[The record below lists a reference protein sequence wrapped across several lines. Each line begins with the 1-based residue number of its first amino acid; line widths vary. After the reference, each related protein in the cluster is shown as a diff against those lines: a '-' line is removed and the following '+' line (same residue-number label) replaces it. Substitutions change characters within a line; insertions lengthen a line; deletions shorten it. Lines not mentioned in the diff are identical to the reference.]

1 MDVLQQTIEELT
13 RFLPRIVAAVAVLI
27 LGWLVARLI
36 SAVVSRCLRRIKL
49 DDRMQRGLGVEYKT
63 ELWMGKAVFWLI
75 MLLALIGF
83 FSVLQL
89 PPVSESLKVVL
100 DMVLGFLPRLL
111 AAILLLLVA
120 WILASGL
127 RILISKTLEAAKVDA
142 RFNEKVSAE
151 EGRSQVPLSKTIANA
166 AYWLIFLL
174 FLPAILSALAM
185 RGILAPVEGMVEKI
199 VAFLPNIFVA
209 GFILLV
215 GWFLARVICR
225 IVTNVLA
232 AIGADQLSEKI
243 GLTRGTKP
251 FSLSKALG
259 WVVYIVILIPI
270 VIAALDAIGLE
281 ALTQP
286 TSNMLQ
292 RLLSAIPSVFAAALV
307 VGIAYVIGR
316 LVSQLIKG
324 LLETVNFDALPAKLG
339 LGEQAGEAKWSPS
352 AIVGYLV
359 LVVILLFAAVSALS
373 LLSFEKLSDLV
384 VDFLLLVGHI
394 LMGLV
399 IFTVGLYLSNL
410 VAEII
415 KSRKVTQ
422 AGLLSLIAR
431 TAILLL
437 AGAMALRQMGLAN
450 EIISLAFGLLLG
462 SVAVAGAI
470 AFGLGG
476 REMAARKLQE
486 WLGSIESEKPDKG
499 NSLTKKGGGQAKLL

>member
-1 MDVLQQTIEELT
+1 MDVLQETIQELT
-13 RFLPRIVAAVAVLI
+13 RFLPRIVAAIAVLV
-27 LGWLVARLI
+27 LGWLVAWFI
-36 SAVVSRCLRRIKL
+36 SAVVSRCLRRLKL
-49 DDRMQRGLGVEYKT
+49 DDRMQRGLGAEYKT
-63 ELWMGKAVFWLI
+63 ELWMSKAVFWLI
-75 MLLALIGF
+75 ILLVLIGF

-89 PPVSESLKVVL
+89 PPVSESLKVML
-100 DMVLGFLPRLL
+100 DTVLGFLPRLL

-127 RILISKTLEAAKVDA
+127 RILILKALEAANVDA
-142 RFNEKVSAE
+142 SFNERVSTE
-151 EGRSQVPLSKTIANA
+151 ESRRQVPLSRTIANA

-185 RGILAPVEGMVEKI
+185 QGILSPVEGMVAKI
-199 VAFLPNIFVA
+199 VAFLPNLFVA
-209 GFILLV
+209 GFILLI

-232 AIGADQLSEKI
+232 ALGADKLGEKI
-243 GLTRGTKP
+243 GLTRGEKP
-251 FSLSKALG
+251 FSLSKTLG

-281 ALTQP
+281 AITQP

-292 RLLSAIPSVFAAALV
+292 RLLSAIPSVFAAVLV

-316 LVSQLIKG
+316 LVSQLISN
-324 LLETVNFDALPAKLG
+324 LLETVNFDALPSKLG
-339 LGEQAGEAKWSPS
+339 LGERTGEAKWSPS

-373 LLSFEKLSDLV
+373 LLGFANLSDLV
-384 VDFLLLVGHI
+384 VDFLFFVGHI

-399 IFTVGLYLSNL
+399 IFGIGLYLSNL
-410 VAEII
+410 VAGII
-415 KSRKVTQ
+415 KSRQVPQ
-422 AGLLSLIAR
+422 AGLLSFVAR
-431 TAILLL
+431 IAILLL

-462 SVAVAGAI
+462 SVAIAGAI
-470 AFGLGG
+470 AFGIGG
-476 REMAARKLQE
+476 RDIAAQKLQE
-486 WLGSIESEKPDKG
+486 WLSLIESEKPNKG
-499 NSLTKKGGGQAKLL
+499 NSLAKKR